1 MIMVLEMIRGV
12 IFDLD
17 GVLVSTDEMHF
28 KAWKMLAEELGI
40 DKFTEEDNKKQKG
53 VSRMESLEVVLSKGS
68 KIYTAAEKEE
78 LAERKN
84 NYYKDLLTELD
95 ESAILPGV
103 VECLKMLREKGI
115 LIGIGSVSKN
125 APLILTK
132 TGLMEYVDKVS
143 CGLDITKSKPDPE
156 VFEVAANKLELKY
169 EECLVVEDS
178 FAGIVAGRAAHMKT
192 LGVGSEHEQLRADYE
207 ATGLDADI
215 AWEKI
220 LEE

>member
-1 MIMVLEMIRGV
+1 
-12 IFDLD
+12 
-17 GVLVSTDEMHF
+17 
-28 KAWKMLAEELGI
+28 
-40 DKFTEEDNKKQKG
+40 
-53 VSRMESLEVVLSKGS
+53 MESLEVVLSKGS

-207 ATGLDADI
+207 ATGLDAEI